1 MNKEQD
7 ELVGKVI
14 DGYKILELKGQGRYC
29 KVYKAKDEDFEHSF
43 VAVKAVEPEEEPVLR
58 EEAKVLDKL
67 QGCDNIPRIYK
78 YENGKL
84 IMEYFDNSLRDI
96 LDKKGEYL
104 ANSNIIDKKIDW
116 RDAVKVAIDV
126 LKALEYAHSKKQ
138 IHRDIKPSNILTDG
152 KKYVLND
159 FNFAKSLID
168 SVQKE
173 KGQGKLEL
181 SGDMEEVSAGK
192 ARLSCIGGTK
202 GYQAPEQIIG
212 TSKDTDE
219 RTDIY
224 SLSAVLY
231 EMITGK
237 LPLGNYDVPR
247 NIPVWLSSVLKTG
260 LAQNKQ
266 SRFQNANEMKKWLV
280 NGLEGRLDE
289 KEPDDLNKAISEAF
303 AWIGDK
309 LKKVGMF
316 ALMSPWYIAKY
327 TIFAPITLTAYLAK
341 ECDKVCSDDPLVG
354 LAVLTGL
361 LSLGLYIGLAIG
373 IPMHLMH
380 QSRVHELQNS
390 DRKGKIAYVLQG
402 HEIRYYDASKMLE
415 ENKEEI
421 RLCPK
426 DVSSISDLVWSAD
439 GKKLYFTGTYSG
451 APVVNAGIT
460 SIPSARQIFSI
471 DLEGKQEIISPI
483 ETEYQLHKTELLEGK
498 EVVYMKKGTEF
509 YSFDIATK
517 KIERVAKVTQEIEE
531 PQTVSPDKK
540 YSLYGSMY
548 DDVKGITI
556 KKDSKEIKK
565 VSEDGFNP
573 AWWHKGE

>member
-1 MNKEQD
+1 MNKEKD

-14 DGYKILELKGQGRYC
+14 DGYKVLELKGQGRYC
-29 KVYKAKDEDFEHSF
+29 KVYKAKDDDFEHSF

-67 QGCDNIPRIYK
+67 QGCENIPRLYK
-78 YENGKL
+78 YDDGK
-84 IMEYFDNSLRDI
+84 IFMEYFDNSLKDI
-96 LDKKGEYL
+96 LDKKGKL
-104 ANSNIIDKKIDW
+104 AW
-116 RDAVKVAIDV
+116 EDAVKVAIDV
-126 LKALEYAHSKKQ
+126 LNALEHAHFKKQ

-224 SLSAVLY
+224 GISAVLC

-237 LPLGNYDVPR
+237 LPLGNYSMHED
-247 NIPVWLSSVLKTG
+247 IPKWLCNVLKRG
-260 LAQNKQ
+260 LAQNKDGRYP
-266 SRFQNANEMKKWLV
+266 SAGVMREVLTS
-280 NGLEGRLDE
+280 GLEGRLDTMPDVFDWTCE
-289 KEPDDLNKAISEAF
+289 KLEEAVDLA
-303 AWIGDK
+303 G
-309 LKKVGMF
+309 KVGKF
-316 ALMSPWYIAKY
+316 ALKLPWYLIKY
-327 TIFAPITLTAYLAK
+327 VVGAPITLANYLLRKAD
-341 ECDKVCSDDPLVG
+341 ERPMDEDIFAP
-354 LAVLTGL
+354 AAALTTV
-361 LSLGLYIGLAIG
+361 LAIALYAG
-373 IPMHLMH
+373 IAIGTPIYLVHK
-380 QSRVHELQNS
+380 SRMQELQNS
-390 DRKGKIAYVLQG
+390 DHHGKIAYILKG
-402 HEIRYYDASKMLE
+402 EEMRYYDASKMLE

-426 DVSSISDLVWSAD
+426 DVSSISDLVWSID

-451 APVVNAGIT
+451 APVMNTGTV
-460 SIPSARQIFSI
+460 SVPSTRQIFSI
-471 DLEGKQEIISPI
+471 DLEGKQEIIAPI
-483 ETEYQLHKTELLEGK
+483 EIEYQLHKTSMIEGK
-498 EVVYMKKGTEF
+498 EVIYMKKGKE
-509 YSFDIATK
+509 YYAFDTATK
-517 KIERVAKVTQEIEE
+517 KVERVAKVTAELEE
-531 PQTVSPDKK
+531 TQTVSPDKK

-548 DDVKGITI
+548 DNVRGITI

-565 VSEDGFNP
+565 VSDDGFNP
-573 AWWHKGE
+573 VWWHENEQK